1 MRARPQSRLIFVDA
15 PVASMKT
22 RCFGS
27 NRCCPLRH
35 AIRASATSG
44 LSCSAACAVFL
55 PLIPWRSKNR
65 QTVPTP
71 TRRPRSPR
79 AERSSSSDVSGAS
92 DRRAK
97 SQSAGASMTAERRSP
112 PTPWG
117 ETVPL
122 FRQRLT
128 QETTVLGLTPKTPAA
143 EQRDRP
149 PSTDKTTRS
158 RKSIEYICSSQD
170 HQRKSIIKSVLMI
183 CFDPKMLYPRQPRR
197 LAYIARRD
205 GGAK

>member
-1 MRARPQSRLIFVDA
+1 MWPFMPMRNRGEEPFAFAGATTKPGHFCRCPGFVNEDRRIG
-15 PVASMKT
+15 T
-22 RCFGS
+22 
-27 NRCCPLRH
+27 NRCRPLRH

-44 LSCSAACAVFL
+44 LSCSAACAVYL
-55 PLIPWRSKNR
+55 TLIPWRSKNR

-79 AERSSSSDVSGAS
+79 AERYSSSDVSRAS

-170 HQRKSIIKSVLMI
+170 HQRKSIIKSGLI
-183 CFDPKMLYPRQPRR
+183 IRFDRKML
-197 LAYIARRD
+197 
-205 GGAK
+205 

>member
-1 MRARPQSRLIFVDA
+1 MFWIKPMLPFAPRYPGFGDVRPILLGCVRGIFL
-15 PVASMKT
+15 T
-22 RCFGS
+22 
-27 NRCCPLRH
+27 
-35 AIRASATSG
+35 
-44 LSCSAACAVFL
+44 
-55 PLIPWRSKNR
+55 LIPWRSKNR

-79 AERSSSSDVSGAS
+79 AERYSSSDVSEAS

-170 HQRKSIIKSVLMI
+170 HQRKSIIKSSLMI
-183 CFDPKMLYPRQPRR
+183 RFDRKML
-197 LAYIARRD
+197 
-205 GGAK
+205 

>member
-1 MRARPQSRLIFVDA
+1 MDQTDVALRATLSGLRRRPAYPGRLRARYIFNAD
-15 PVASMKT
+15 PM
-22 RCFGS
+22 
-27 NRCCPLRH
+27 
-35 AIRASATSG
+35 AIKEPPDRASAN
-44 LSCSAACAVFL
+44 
-55 PLIPWRSKNR
+55 P
-65 QTVPTP
+65 QTAP
-71 TRRPRSPR
+71 PR
-79 AERSSSSDVSGAS
+79 AERYSSSDVSRAS

-128 QETTVLGLTPKTPAA
+128 QETTGLGLTPKTPAA

-170 HQRKSIIKSVLMI
+170 HQRKSIIKSGLMI
-183 CFDPKMLYPRQPRR
+183 RFDRKML
-197 LAYIARRD
+197 
-205 GGAK
+205 